1 MTYDAAL
8 AFMMEQLPMY
18 QRVGQVAYKANLD
31 NTIALLNACE
41 NPERGLTCI
50 HIAGTNGKGSTANM
64 LASIFMEAGYKTGLY
79 TSPHLVDFRERISIN
94 GNWVSKAFVVDF
106 IKQYKHD
113 FDTIKPSFFEMTV
126 AMAFSYFKKEE
137 TDIAIIET
145 GLGGRL
151 DSTNV
156 VTPEVSVITNI
167 SLDHTHLLGNTLKQ
181 IATEKGG
188 IIKPNVPVVVGDEQ
202 QEVIEVLED
211 IAKSKEA
218 PFYTV
223 SQKDTAPL
231 TVSDLSASY
240 QAKNVRTVMQAITV
254 VNAQHRFVI
263 SSQQVNTGL
272 SKVQQNTGFAGRWQT
287 LQNNPKV
294 ILDVGHNEDGWKMIN
309 KQLANEQ
316 FDHLHVVFGAVN
328 DKSLNDI
335 FNLLP
340 TKATYY
346 GCAAKVPRALPIAQ
360 LSLLFKEN
368 GLKYNVFHSVLT
380 AYENALSNSKSGDLI
395 LVAGSLFVV
404 GEILAEKR

>member
-1 MTYDAAL
+1 MTYEATL
-8 AFMMEQLPMY
+8 AYMFEQLPMY

-31 NTIALLNACE
+31 NTIALLNACG
-41 NPERGLTCI
+41 NPEKGLVCI
-50 HIAGTNGKGSTANM
+50 HIAGTNGKGSTASM
-64 LASIFMEAGYKTGLY
+64 LASVFQEAGYKTGLY
-79 TSPHLVDFRERISIN
+79 TSPHLVDFRERITIN
-94 GNWVSKAFVVDF
+94 GQWIDKNFIVDF
-106 IKQYKHD
+106 VNQHKHD

-126 AMAFSYFKKEE
+126 ALAFSYFKEQQ
-137 TDIAIIET
+137 TDIVIIET

-167 SLDHTHLLGNTLKQ
+167 SLDHTHLLGNTLAL
-181 IATEKGG
+181 IAAEKGG

-211 IAKSKEA
+211 IAKLKLA
-218 PFYTV
+218 PFYLVNQASTTV
-223 SQKDTAPL
+223 LPS
-231 TVSDLSASY
+231 SDLTAGY
-240 QAKNVRTVMQAITV
+240 QDKNIRTVLSTIALINKQNRFKVSESDIT
-254 VNAQHRFVI
+254 N
-263 SSQQVNTGL
+263 GL
-272 SKVQQNTGFAGRWQT
+272 SKVQKNTGFAGRWQT

-294 ILDVGHNEDGWKMIN
+294 IVDVGHNEDGWLMIN

-346 GCAAKVPRALPIAQ
+346 GCAAKVPRALATDD
-360 LSLLFKEN
+360 LALLFEEFS
-368 GLKYNVFHSVLT
+368 LQFEIYPSVIA
-380 AYENALSNSKSGDLI
+380 AYQNALSNSKSADLI

-404 GEILAEKR
+404 GEVLAEKR